1 MASQLLQCAVNSS
14 RRGDGLSSPASRIRE
29 KRADSARRRR
39 KMKLSTPRAT
49 AGRNATRHPQS
60 EYCDSLST
68 ASRRRGTAKASVHP
82 ATTLEVAKR
91 GQGGDQAGRGEH
103 GLAPVG
109 IGVGAHDW
117 GAAAHGGAGKR
128 RASKNAGPVSQPR
141 ARGAEGGEAVGADAP
156 VSAVGPPA
164 TCGAA
169 CEPAACGA
177 AAANRGAVSVARY
190 VRGPPAW
197 QEQQCCHGG
206 GRDDARADVTG
217 SGESGRKGGPRE
229 VSNLLD
235 CHVREAR
242 EGLPGR
248 AGAGQ

>member
-1 MASQLLQCAVNSS
+1 VNSS

-128 RASKNAGPVSQPR
+128 RASKSAAR
-141 ARGAEGGEAVGADAP
+141 ARSRRRGGSRCRRTRVRG
-156 VSAVGPPA
+156 
-164 TCGAA
+164 GAA
-169 CEPAACGA
+169 RDVRRGLRARRVRRCRREPRRRLRGSLRPWSSGVAGA
-177 AAANRGAVSVARY
+177 AVL
-190 VRGPPAW
+190 
-197 QEQQCCHGG
+197 
-206 GRDDARADVTG
+206 
-217 SGESGRKGGPRE
+217 PRW
-229 VSNLLD
+229 
-235 CHVREAR
+235 RPR
-242 EGLPGR
+242 RRPR
-248 AGAGQ
+248 